1 MPRPN
6 FQGLTVL
13 TLESRRGLEIRRLIE
28 SYGGKPLHAPAMREI
43 PLSSNVDAI
52 EFADAL
58 FKGKL
63 DTVIFLT
70 GVGARALLRVLE
82 AIRPSEEFFEALRKI
97 RVVARGPKP
106 VVVLREWG
114 VPVTIAVPEPNTSH
128 EVLQAIDHH
137 NLDLRDRHVAVQ
149 EYGVSNPEL
158 LEGLRERGAHVM
170 RVPVYQW
177 DLPEDREPLR
187 AAVNSI
193 IDGRVDVVLFTTG
206 VQVHHLFQMADQDG
220 KKHSLTNNLET
231 VVKASIGPATS
242 EVLRGYGLSVD
253 LQASHPKMGFLVR
266 EAAEQSETLLHAR
279 RSPSG

>member
-128 EVLQAIDHH
+128 EVLQTIDHH